1 MADLV
6 CVAFDDPT
14 AADRALAALTAMQ
27 KEHLIQLKDACVV
40 IRPPEGEIQ
49 LKQAVPLTRLG
60 ATTGAASGALWGGLI
75 GLLFLN
81 PLAGMAIG
89 AGVGAASGAVAGKL
103 SDYGIDDGF
112 IEELG
117 GTIKPGSSALF
128 LLVQRSPPTRS
139 CRSSPSSGAAC
150 SRPRSATR
158 RSSACARRSAR
169 PAGPPEGRPSGG
181 IRGCDRGPIRL
192 ASALPP
198 ALLTT
203 GRAGQGRRAW
213 RSSRVPIAP
222 TGSTRFRPRAA
233 SSGHPAT
240 ATT

>member
-14 AADRALAALTAMQ
+14 GADRALAALTAMQ

-49 LKQAVPLTRLG
+49 LKQAVPLARLG

-103 SDYGIDDGF
+103 SDYGIDDDF
-112 IEELG
+112 IRELG
-117 GTIKPGSSALF
+117 STIQPGSSALF
-128 LLVQRSPPTRS
+128 LLVQKVTADKVLP
-139 CRSSPSSGAAC
+139 
-150 SRPRSATR
+150 
-158 RSSACARRSAR
+158 
-169 PAGPPEGRPSGG
+169 
-181 IRGCDRGPIRL
+181 RL
-192 ASALPP
+192 AEFRGRVLQTSLSDEQERRLREALGD
-198 ALLTT
+198 T
-203 GRAGQGRRAW
+203 GA
-213 RSSRVPIAP
+213 
-222 TGSTRFRPRAA
+222 
-233 SSGHPAT
+233 
-240 ATT
+240 